1 MLYIIV
7 IICLTFILA
16 SSFVAIY
23 IDIKRII
30 NYQKNILNNFIIT
43 EHESGNW
50 GGIIYLIKTILI
62 LHCVAKELWILLKI
76 LINGA
81 LRFLIY
87 QKNIVRNVAK
97 NL

>member
-50 GGIIYLIKTILI
+50 GVSYI
-62 LHCVAKELWILLKI
+62 
-76 LINGA
+76 
-81 LRFLIY
+81 
-87 QKNIVRNVAK
+87 
-97 NL
+97 